1 MVTQSQNDFRELVLL
16 PSLKAR
22 RSPSGALTLTQKFLD
37 GAAEYAQAWP
47 GPVTV
52 IVDVKDDTSSNMDQV
67 EVVAEDL
74 EIGLE
79 PRPQDSQVFTARLAQ
94 AAVVLAFLTPDE
106 TETAALCQ
114 RMGIPIVFITEYTP
128 KTEAQIVEATTRNP
142 VLRLRRKLWIRQSA
156 RKRLEILR
164 KYSTGLQCSGR
175 PTYDLYKSVA
185 RNPMLFFDNR
195 VRSADILDDA
205 GLAKTCNHLKQGA
218 PLRLIFGGRLIA
230 MKGVLELPR
239 VAQALDR
246 LKVPYRL
253 DIYGSGVLEDALRT
267 KISETGLSD
276 RVAVHPP
283 MDFRTGW
290 IPLLKREA
298 DIFVCCHPQGDPS
311 STYPEVMSCGVPIIG
326 YDNEAF
332 AGIVQ
337 ESSAGRA
344 VPMHDAPA
352 LAAEIARL
360 DNDRLA
366 LCAMLQQGRD
376 FAREHCFESTF
387 NRRVEHLINISR
399 LPDQTNR
406 VDPVSAS

>member
-1 MVTQSQNDFRELVLL
+1 MTQPQNDPRELIIL

-22 RSPSGALTLTQKFLD
+22 RSLSGALTLTQKFLD
-37 GAAEYAQAWP
+37 GAAEYAHAWP

-52 IVDVKDDTSSNMDQV
+52 IVEIKDDKSSNMDQV
-67 EVVAEDL
+67 EVMPENL

-79 PRPQDSQVFTARLAQ
+79 LRPQDTQVFAARLAQ
-94 AAVVLAFLTPDE
+94 AAVVLAFLTQDE
-106 TETAALCQ
+106 TETAAFCK
-114 RMGIPIVFITEYTP
+114 RSGIPIVFITEYTP
-128 KTEAQIVEATTRNP
+128 QTEVQIVKAATRNP

-164 KYSTGLQCSGR
+164 KYSTGLQCSGK

-185 RNPMLFFDNR
+185 CNPMLFFDNR

-205 GLAKTCNHLKQGA
+205 GLAETCNHLKQGA

-239 VAQALDR
+239 VARALDR

-253 DIYGSGVLEDALRT
+253 DIYGSGVLEDALRNT
-267 KISETGLSD
+267 ISQTGLSD

-283 MDFRTGW
+283 MDFQTGW
-290 IPLLKREA
+290 IPLLKRAA

-326 YDNEAF
+326 YNNEAF

-337 ESSAGRA
+337 ESGAGRA

-352 LAAEIARL
+352 LAAEIAQL
-360 DNDRLA
+360 DNDRQT
-366 LCAMLQQGRD
+366 LCAMSQQGRD
-376 FAREHCFESTF
+376 FARDHCFETTF

-406 VDPVSAS
+406 VDPVSVS